1 MANILLTET
10 CVRSCP
16 YCFAKQYMSDSDVK
30 DALTWDNLIYIADFL
45 LASGERHISLLGGE
59 PLIHPEI
66 AEIILYLNKR
76 GLAVTVFT
84 SGIMPDSKF
93 GLFVEKLYSS
103 PNLMVAFVCNVNDPK
118 LSSKSEVEKVKRFF
132 TAFGSMASLSF
143 NIYRLDFEMEFLKG
157 YIIEYGLNR
166 HIRLGLAHPI
176 PGKKNKYIEPKD
188 FCIVKDK
195 LLGYFEE
202 FEKLGIDPGFDCG
215 FPMCMFDDTELGKVF
230 KYTVGQASFQCGPAI
245 DVGTDLNVWSCF
257 PLSDFKKKSLLD
269 FNSYQ
274 EIADFYGQEM
284 ERVRTEVGGI
294 YPSCDTCRYR
304 VKHLC
309 SGGCLAHV
317 LNKFIEEGGFRHEKD
332 MLSL

>member
-30 DALTWDNLIYIADFL
+30 DALTWDNIIYIADFL
-45 LASGERHISLLGGE
+45 LSSGERHISLLGGE

-84 SGIMPDSKF
+84 SGIMPDRKF
-93 GLFVEKLYSS
+93 VPFVEKLLSS

-118 LSSKSEVEKVKRFF
+118 FSPKSELEKVKRFF
-132 TAFGSMASLSF
+132 TAFGNMASLSF
-143 NIYRLDFEMEFLKG
+143 NIYRLDFEMDFLKD
-157 YIIEYGLNR
+157 YILEYGLNR

-176 PGKKNKYIEPKD
+176 PGQKNKYIDPTD
-188 FCIVKDK
+188 FHIVKDK

-202 FEKLGIDPGFDCG
+202 FEKFNIDPGFDCG
-215 FPMCMFDDTELGKVF
+215 FPMCIFDDAELGQIF

-245 DVGTDLNVWSCF
+245 DVGTDLSVWSCF
-257 PLSDFKKKSLLD
+257 PLSGFKKMSLLD
-269 FNSYQ
+269 FNSFH
-274 EIADFYGQEM
+274 EIADFYGNEM
-284 ERVRTEVGGI
+284 EKVRQEVGGI
-294 YPSCDTCRYR
+294 YSSCDTCKYR
-304 VKHLC
+304 EKHLC

-317 LNKFIEEGGFRHEKD
+317 LNKFIEEGGFRNE
-332 MLSL
+332 